1 MTTKGEALGTLGT
14 IVLGFEWPY
23 EIPNGKWLLYP
34 TEIQINSNGS
44 CSPPGGVIN
53 PLNLTVSSRRVGGSP
68 CSVWV
73 QGFFARPVPWGCTHT
88 DGFWGSA
95 PPPTTPQ
102 LLEDGTP
109 TRHRRELGGAEPG
122 EPPITLATGKKA
134 KSEVL
139 LVSEGG
145 CRGRVEGCRVV
156 LEAAGLCWRLQR
168 GAGGC
173 RGVLGAAGGCWGLQA
188 RCKLG
193 VQLGACTLQAAA
205 TGRQLSATGVLCAQ
219 QHARHAGGSLQSRQL
234 FACTDRAAG
243 CAYAA
248 SWGWHMQL
256 WDCAALLCV
265 WACSDPQSAHLCV
278 CSDPQKQHVCAM
290 TPNCAC
296 VNAGT
301 HTLHVCV
308 Q

>member
-145 CRGRVEGCRVV
+145 CRVV
-156 LEAAGLCWRLQR
+156 LEAAEGCWGLQR

-173 RGVLGAAGGCWGLQA
+173 RGVLGAAGTLQA
-188 RCKLG
+188 RG
-193 VQLGACTLQAAA
+193 
-205 TGRQLSATGVLCAQ
+205 
-219 QHARHAGGSLQSRQL
+219 
-234 FACTDRAAG
+234 AAG
-243 CAYAA
+243 CMHTAGCSHWEAA
-248 SWGWHMQL
+248 VCYWRAV
-256 WDCAALLCV
+256 CTAACTSCRRQP
-265 WACSDPQSAHLCV
+265 AEQAAV
-278 CSDPQKQHVCAM
+278 CMH
-290 TPNCAC
+290 
-296 VNAGT
+296 
-301 HTLHVCV
+301 
-308 Q
+308 